1 MEGFWV
7 AVLARLSIASPAMVV
22 MQAVVAA
29 RATAAETPD
38 GVWAEMVWSLSNT
51 KLLSNF

>member
-1 MEGFWV
+1 M

-22 MQAVVAA
+22 MQAVAAAVATKA
-29 RATAAETPD
+29 VTPD

-51 KLLSNF
+51 KLFSDF